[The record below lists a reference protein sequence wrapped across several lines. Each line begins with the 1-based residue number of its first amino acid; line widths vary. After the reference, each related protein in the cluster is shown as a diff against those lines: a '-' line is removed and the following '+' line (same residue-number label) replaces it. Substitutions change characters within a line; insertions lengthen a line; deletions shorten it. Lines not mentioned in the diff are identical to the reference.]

1 LCSCL
6 DHLNALKRWDLPLR
20 REAEAEDFEFKTSL
34 GYITWATYIEI
45 LSPKQSKTKQK
56 KDEICNGL
64 ALP

>member
-1 LCSCL
+1 MFWLIFIIP
-6 DHLNALKRWDLPLR
+6 ALGRLR
-20 REAEAEDFEFKTSL
+20 QKDFEFKTSL